1 MLTPTANE
9 SARIAAVNLLAS
21 RQSKSVNSTHADT
34 ADRLKQKADYGS
46 VPQVVFSVPPLT
58 AVGLSEAEARR
69 RGFDLDVR
77 FQDLSTK
84 GEVRKLCGSVAGC
97 KVIIDR
103 QTDQILGA
111 HVLGPHAEEVIN
123 LFALAI
129 RLNLTTA
136 NLKSTLFTYPTMT
149 AEFCRML

>member
-1 MLTPTANE
+1 MKRTLD
-9 SARIAAVNLLAS
+9 
-21 RQSKSVNSTHADT
+21 Q
-34 ADRLKQKADYGS
+34 LKQKADYGS

-58 AVGLSEAEARR
+58 AVGLSEAEARQ

-84 GEVRKLCGSVAGC
+84 GEVRKLCGSAAGC

-123 LFALAI
+123 LFSLAI
-129 RLNLTTA
+129 RFNLTTA
-136 NLKSTLFTYPTMT
+136 NLRSTLFTYPTMT
-149 AEFCRML
+149 AEFCRMF